1 MLLSVILNQIYKL
14 MNMQKQKIKQFMNNS
29 RGSMLILALVLTGLF
44 MAMTM
49 GAIGLA
55 LLQQKLNMIKIASN
69 QAVHIAEAG
78 VNYYRWVLYH
88 DPEEY
93 CNKEACRASTTPY
106 GPYAYTDASGSITGH
121 YELYITP
128 PAINASTIVT
138 VKSIGWEDG
147 HPSVKRVIEVKLG
160 KPSWSNFATLSNN
173 DITFGA
179 DTEVWG
185 PIHSNGGVRFDGIA
199 HNIITSSKDYYTD
212 PDHASSDV
220 FAFGVHTHNGAGNGT
235 YNTTEEG
242 NPGLSLPAPDQSATF
257 LSGREFP
264 VPIVSFS
271 LLDNYISETYIKAS
285 SSGMIIDPRSAGIA
299 DPESEPTLRN
309 CISSTCDEGFHI
321 TLKTNNTFEIRDVS
335 AVFPDWSNNPSADSK
350 SLSIKTEGAAKTFS
364 IPENGIIFV
373 KNHVWI
379 DGKINGSK
387 VNVLAF
393 FEPFTGTVNT
403 ASIITNKDLL
413 YTNYDGTDS
422 IGLIAQGDI
431 GPGLYSEGALSG
443 TEDQMEL
450 RIDAAMIA
458 KTGRVGRLYYKHS
471 SGDEYPKRQTITIY
485 GSLATNQRYGF
496 SYSCG
501 TSDQW
506 CSGYKIRNIIYDNNL
521 TLDPPANFPTT
532 GEYTFVSWKE
542 D

>member
-1 MLLSVILNQIYKL
+1 MLNK
-14 MNMQKQKIKQFMNNS
+14 KIKKIIDAD
-29 RGSMLILALVLTGLF
+29 GSMLIIALVLTALF

-49 GAIGLA
+49 GAIGLS
-55 LLQQKLNMIKIASN
+55 LLQQKLNMTKIASN

-93 CNKEACRASTTPY
+93 CNKETCRASTTPY
-106 GPYAYTDASGSITGH
+106 GPYAYSDATGSITGH

-128 PAINASTIVT
+128 PAINGSTIVT
-138 VKSIGWEDG
+138 VKSIGWEDT
-147 HPSVKRVIEVKLG
+147 HPNTKRAIEVKLG
-160 KPSWSNFATLSNN
+160 RPSWSNFATLSNN
-173 DITFGA
+173 DIRFGE

-185 PIHSNGGVRFDGIA
+185 PIHSNGGIRFDGIA
-199 HNIITSSKDYYTD
+199 HNIITSAKEYYQD
-212 PDHASSDV
+212 PDHIDSDV
-220 FAFGVHTHNGAGNGT
+220 FAYGVHTHNGAGNGT

-242 NPGLSLPAPDQSATF
+242 NPGLSLPAPDQSSVF

-264 VPIVSFS
+264 VPVISFS
-271 LLDNYISETYIKAS
+271 LLDNYISETYAKAS
-285 SSGMIIDPRSAGIA
+285 SSGIIIDPRATGVA
-299 DPESEPTLRN
+299 DPKSEISLQD
-309 CISSTCDEGFHI
+309 CINSTCDEGFHI
-321 TLKTNNTFEIRDVS
+321 TLKTNNTFDIREVS
-335 AVFPDWSNNPSADSK
+335 AVEPNWNNNPSAPSK
-350 SLSIKTEGAAKTFS
+350 SWSIKTEGVARNFS
-364 IPENGIIFV
+364 IPANGIIFV
-373 KNHVWI
+373 KNHVWV
-379 DGKINGSK
+379 DGDINGSK
-387 VNVLAF
+387 VNILAF
-393 FEPFTGTVNT
+393 FEPFTAITDT
-403 ASIITNKDLL
+403 ANIVINKDLQ

-458 KTGRVGRLYYKHS
+458 KSGRVGRLYYKHAN
-471 SGDEYPKRQTITIY
+471 GDEYPKRYKITIY
-485 GSLATNQRYGF
+485 GSLATNERYGF

-501 TSDQW
+501 SSDEW
-506 CSGYKIRNIIYDNNL
+506 CSGYKIRNIYYDNNL